1 MYAIKQIKICAE
13 YRDMLPRPRLV
24 CQEPG
29 LRPLGRSPG
38 VPDKSS
44 RGLGSMSRYS
54 AQILICIANTA
65 HRKIYA
71 LGSSLVMGQY
81 WPITPTF
88 FWVTSLALL
97 ALALI
102 VPETAKQF
110 WRLWVDNSYESRAA
124 YKLNF
129 KGILPKGPYLFAGYP
144 RNIITTKQSSVH
156 ILWDIRGYHRGCH
169 YLYIISCKLVIT
181 IYAIL
186 IP

>member
-1 MYAIKQIKICAE
+1 
-13 YRDMLPRPRLV
+13 MLSRPRLV

-81 WPITPTF
+81 WPITPKF

-97 ALALI
+97 ELALI
-102 VPETAKQF
+102 VTETAKQF
-110 WRLWVDNSYESRAA
+110 WRMWVDNSYESRAA

-129 KGILPKGPYLFAGYP
+129 KGILPKGPYPTWLRMADMALFAGYP
-144 RNIITTKQSSVH
+144 RNMITTKQSSVH
-156 ILWDIRGYHRGCH
+156 ILWDIRGYHIDCH